1 MTRIILVRHGET
13 TWNVEGRYQGQ
24 EDTPCLLYTSQKIL
38 KKLEEKIHQNE
49 FRKENISVWSIFCQG
64 LVAKRCKA
72 SL

>member
-1 MTRIILVRHGET
+1 LLNIVKCIEVNDVR
-13 TWNVEGRYQGQ
+13 
-24 EDTPCLLYTSQKIL
+24 QKIL

-72 SL
+72 SLDKKYSILHHCKAELCSRK